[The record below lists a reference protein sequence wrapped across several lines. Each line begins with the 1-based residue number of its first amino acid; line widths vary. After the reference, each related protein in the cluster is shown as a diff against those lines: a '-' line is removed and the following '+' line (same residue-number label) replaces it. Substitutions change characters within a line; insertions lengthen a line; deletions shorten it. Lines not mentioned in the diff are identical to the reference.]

1 MRVLFV
7 GSCVAFSKRMLR
19 FVEKE
24 FAGLTVARCE
34 DIDAVTEVGAAS
46 AEAPRLV
53 VVDEAFVDDLFARR
67 EVYRAAA
74 GSADLVLAYRQS
86 AHARRVF
93 EADAEGEGAGA
104 ETIKLLPMN
113 LQIEVW
119 LSVLCLLIHGETYLP
134 AELLERVQLRA
145 TEVAPPP
152 AVAPA
157 APSPRPN
164 GGAGG
169 LTRRELDVVA
179 LVADGKSNKV
189 IARQLELSEHT
200 VKLHLHHII
209 AKLGVQNRTGAAR
222 WFLARAAPSE
232 PTALV
237 LS

>member
-34 DIDAVTEVGAAS
+34 HIDAVAEAGPAAG
-46 AEAPRLV
+46 EAPRLV
-53 VVDEAFVDDLFARR
+53 VVDEAFVDDLLARR

-86 AHARRVF
+86 ALARRVF
-93 EADAEGEGAGA
+93 DADGGAADAV
-104 ETIKLLPMN
+104 KLLPMN

-145 TEVAPPP
+145 LEVAPSPQ
-152 AVAPA
+152 VAPTTA
-157 APSPRPN
+157 SPRPN

-189 IARQLELSEHT
+189 IARQLDLSEHT

-222 WFLARAAPSE
+222 WFLARTAASE
-232 PTALV
+232 SSALV

>member
-24 FAGLTVARCE
+24 FAGLAVARCE

-46 AEAPRLV
+46 AEPPRLV
-53 VVDEAFVDDLFARR
+53 VVDEAFVDDLLARR

-93 EADAEGEGAGA
+93 DAEGEEAGA
-104 ETIKLLPMN
+104 ETVKLLPMN

-145 TEVAPPP
+145 PALAPSP

-157 APSPRPN
+157 APSPRPS

-222 WFLARAAPSE
+222 WFLARTASE